1 VIVGSQ
7 VYGQPNTTIQ
17 ALHEPSTLLPLTI
30 GFLALRARR
39 PLGAATVCVPPNYA
53 VRIQTQHFEGD
64 FSPMARVCDVCGRG
78 PQFGHRISH
87 AHNVTKRRWNLNLQ
101 TVRAIVNGATK
112 RIRVCTS
119 CIRSGKVQKA
129 A

>member
-1 VIVGSQ
+1 M
-7 VYGQPNTTIQ
+7 
-17 ALHEPSTLLPLTI
+17 AK
-30 GFLALRARR
+30 
-39 PLGAATVCVPPNYA
+39 VC
-53 VRIQTQHFEGD
+53 E
-64 FSPMARVCDVCGRG
+64 VCGRG

-101 TVRAIVNGATK
+101 KVHVEMEGTRKHV
-112 RIRVCTS
+112 RVCTS